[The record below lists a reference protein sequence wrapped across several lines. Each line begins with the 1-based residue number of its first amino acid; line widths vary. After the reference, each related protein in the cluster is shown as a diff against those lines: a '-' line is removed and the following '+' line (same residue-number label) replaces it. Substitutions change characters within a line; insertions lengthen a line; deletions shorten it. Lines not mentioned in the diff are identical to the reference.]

1 MPFCNHNPNHF
12 QPLVLCCSIL
22 MMFSFTVIKEPCPA
36 WLSFFLHC
44 WPSTYHP
51 RLYRITHTSTD
62 FAGWESGMQS
72 GQDPQ
77 SVLSLIWYYCQPVP
91 GNTVTFY
98 LLTGGGDRGGP
109 IAEEMKHIYLPC
121 CYTQMN
127 KAKTVT
133 QHGEHCWNLTFIQS
147 GTLAL
152 WDRNQQGQSSF
163 PFLLHFPSTPKY
175 ISYQSRHLFFFWP
188 EAKAF
193 VLLLPWPVMEPIPP
207 AVKTLSLN
215 YWMARKVPI
224 WTLKKE
230 ETLRDRKY
238 WKLPSRSSSPL
249 TFKLFWRVPAS
260 PRGVCCYC

>member
-91 GNTVTFY
+91 GNTATFY
-98 LLTGGGDRGGP
+98 LLSWGGDKGGP
-109 IAEEMKHIYLPC
+109 IVEEMKHVYLPR

-127 KAKTVT
+127 KAKTNRDPA
-133 QHGEHCWNLTFIQS
+133 WW
-147 GTLAL
+147 TLL
-152 WDRNQQGQSSF
+152 KPDFHSVWDSCLVRPKSTRTVLSSLSPPF
-163 PFLLHFPSTPKY
+163 PFHS
-175 ISYQSRHLFFFWP
+175 
-188 EAKAF
+188 
-193 VLLLPWPVMEPIPP
+193 
-207 AVKTLSLN
+207 
-215 YWMARKVPI
+215 
-224 WTLKKE
+224 
-230 ETLRDRKY
+230 
-238 WKLPSRSSSPL
+238 
-249 TFKLFWRVPAS
+249 
-260 PRGVCCYC
+260 

>member
-72 GQDPQ
+72 GQDPP

-98 LLTGGGDRGGP
+98 LLTGGGTEGDPLLR
-109 IAEEMKHIYLPC
+109 KWSTFIYAAATHRWTRPK
-121 CYTQMN
+121 QI
-127 KAKTVT
+127 VT
-133 QHGEHCWNLTFIQS
+133 QHGEHCWNLTFILS

-152 WDRNQQGQSSF
+152 WDWNQQGQSSL

-175 ISYQSRHLFFFWP
+175 ISYQSRHLFFFFFWP

-193 VLLLPWPVMEPIPP
+193 FPGQWCNQTLLQWKHWVLTTGWPG
-207 AVKTLSLN
+207 KSQSGHFR
-215 YWMARKVPI
+215 RK
-224 WTLKKE
+224 
-230 ETLRDRKY
+230 
-238 WKLPSRSSSPL
+238 KL
-249 TFKLFWRVPAS
+249 
-260 PRGVCCYC
+260 